1 MPHYRTPAHVQMA
14 KIRLKNLFELVDVRG
29 SGGATDTSGVSDRNV
44 GGVQGAASSH
54 DPVSL

>member
-1 MPHYRTPAHVQMA
+1 MA